1 MTSLEYSMESPGRLL
16 TRHQYPHHPRSVVS
30 HMPSASSSSGASGAS
45 VGGGCRVRF
54 VRLVRKRNESYG
66 FSLRGGLE
74 HGTGFFISHV
84 EPGSEAYMQ
93 GLRAGD
99 QVLSVNNIGID
110 KAIHR
115 EVTAMVQ
122 SKSSVILKVKSTG
135 IIPVKEHRGDPLTWL
150 LVDEDEVDDIS
161 NGAADPYGQSLALA
175 SSVQE
180 NDYRGFRQSSNH
192 ESSHAHGVSNAVA
205 SNCRAQVVISCG
217 GKVGLGC
224 SICKGPPEKPGI
236 FVQSVK
242 PGGVAKSAGLRP
254 GDQILACNDISFTH
268 LEFAEAVYVLKS
280 SPHLVLDILRGAG
293 LDFVA
298 GESSG
303 YNSSA
308 SSIAGDQTPPS
319 SSSDPRDS
327 DHSVTS
333 RLSAVSQHL
342 SLDRSRGWKDIEAE
356 WADAEA
362 AEKRHQLQSAQRIL
376 KTRAQRD
383 ASHRLNASNSRSMCN
398 LSVGFRD
405 DDNEESTAFR
415 DTGPPY
421 SPAMPSPSR
430 LPAPTHYKPALRST
444 RSSSDVSSDTSHKI
458 ALVTSNDPHV
468 SNIVVTGGPKNE
480 RDAVSRLE
488 QLSSPSASRTSTL
501 SSGTSQVTVRSSSGS
516 MGLAAGNSSS
526 SSSLQVTES
535 LVERQLREL
544 REEQRK
550 LQEEASLLAE
560 ERRKFEEERRRG
572 LVHTQSAPLTPL
584 VINCSS
590 QPLPPHLQAPPSP
603 TSSIASGR
611 HTTRVLIKSPPPP
624 PPPRKNT
631 TTLSSCRSN
640 SHQVSPPASPAHSSS
655 SSSGLGSLCGS
666 GAPPRRCKSIG
677 SLSASSSES
686 TVWEDLPLTSNLSS
700 CIRNVH
706 CTVQSNIP
714 PPPPPKPSAPQMSQ
728 HSNNESQILR
738 GVPPPPPPP
747 PPQPSSNHQPSL
759 ASALS
764 RELERRNAQESHSGA
779 LDDATKAKV
788 IQDKIDAFKKD
799 KEKSVPKDPKR
810 AQHDKLMEEFKMAHK
825 RMFDTKEMSEE
836 EVKEE
841 KPVARI
847 QGHQKLSRAT
857 PNPLQVNSKIIDR
870 LNQNMSTSKVE
881 VKSTGPS
888 AISKNV
894 SSISHVQNID
904 NSKFGHVVND
914 VTSINKRKEMLNSI
928 SLTAPKNSASLASKE
943 SQQDEFSR
951 GTTPKPSVLI
961 KTKQP
966 VPGNSVVMEE
976 FKVNVKT
983 KSPLSPPDTY
993 FEVPKENSS
1002 NSSKPLVCIGTYPS
1016 PNDRPAPVKMD
1027 FLPSTCVNV
1036 DVNGTSK
1043 FDSSTIG
1050 QLQSELTSTLTRSNI
1065 RQRLHA
1071 QELPPS
1077 PVPSN
1082 SSSTASK
1089 DSTSS
1094 NSASVA
1100 FTTTTIQ
1107 NNNVNPST
1115 SLSNKYRGI
1124 VKEAPV
1130 NGSEGLP

>member
-1 MTSLEYSMESPGRLL
+1 MTSIEYSMEPPSGLL
-16 TRHQYPHHPRSVVS
+16 RHHHYPHQQARSVVS
-30 HMPSASSSSGASGAS
+30 QMPSVSSSSGASGAS
-45 VGGGCRVRF
+45 SSVGGCRVRF

-84 EPGSEAYMQ
+84 EPASEAFMQ

-99 QVLSVNNIGID
+99 QLLSVNNISVD

-150 LVDEDEVDDIS
+150 MVDEDEDDNLS
-161 NGAADPYGQSLALA
+161 NGAADPYSHSG
-175 SSVQE
+175 QE
-180 NDYRGFRQSSNH
+180 NDYRGFRSS
-192 ESSHAHGVSNAVA
+192 SSHEPSHVHGGSAAAN
-205 SNCRAQVVISCG
+205 NCRAQVVISCG

-342 SLDRSRGWKDIEAE
+342 SLDRSRGWKEIEAE

-376 KTRAQRD
+376 RTRAQRD
-383 ASHRLNASNSRSMCN
+383 ANHRLNASNSRSLCN

-415 DTGPPY
+415 DTGHPY
-421 SPAMPSPSR
+421 SPVVPSASR
-430 LPAPTHYKPALRST
+430 LPAHTHYKPALRST

-458 ALVTSNDPHV
+458 ALVTSHDPHV

-516 MGLAAGNSSS
+516 MGLGAGNSSS
-526 SSSLQVTES
+526 GSSLQVTES
-535 LVERQLREL
+535 LVEQQLREL

-550 LQEEASLLAE
+550 LQEEANLLAE
-560 ERRKFEEERRRG
+560 ERRKFEE
-572 LVHTQSAPLTPL
+572 
-584 VINCSS
+584 
-590 QPLPPHLQAPPSP
+590 
-603 TSSIASGR
+603 
-611 HTTRVLIKSPPPP
+611 
-624 PPPRKNT
+624 
-631 TTLSSCRSN
+631 
-640 SHQVSPPASPAHSSS
+640 
-655 SSSGLGSLCGS
+655 
-666 GAPPRRCKSIG
+666 
-677 SLSASSSES
+677 SLSGD
-686 TVWEDLPLTSNLSS
+686 V
-700 CIRNVH
+700 
-706 CTVQSNIP
+706 
-714 PPPPPKPSAPQMSQ
+714 
-728 HSNNESQILR
+728 
-738 GVPPPPPPP
+738 
-747 PPQPSSNHQPSL
+747 
-759 ASALS
+759 
-764 RELERRNAQESHSGA
+764 
-779 LDDATKAKV
+779 DDETKAKA

-799 KEKSVPKDPKR
+799 KQKSVTIDPKR
-810 AQHDKLMEEFKMAHK
+810 AQHDKLMEEFKLAHR
-825 RMFDTKEMSEE
+825 RMFDAKPVSEE

-841 KPVARI
+841 KPVVRF
-847 QGHQKLSRAT
+847 QGHQKLSRAPASTT
-857 PNPLQVNSKIIDR
+857 PVNSKIIDR
-870 LNQNMSTSKVE
+870 LNQNLSTNKVE
-881 VKSTGPS
+881 VKSKVPS
-888 AISKNV
+888 AISKNISSSSNV
-894 SSISHVQNID
+894 QNLDNLNSGHEINDMTSIS
-904 NSKFGHVVND
+904 
-914 VTSINKRKEMLNSI
+914 KRKEMFNNMSV
-928 SLTAPKNSASLASKE
+928 SGHKPSASLASRE
-943 SQQDEFSR
+943 SQQQDEICRS
-951 GTTPKPSVLI
+951 TTPKPSVII

-966 VPGNSVVMEE
+966 VHGKSVVMEE
-976 FKVNVKT
+976 FKMSEKAM
-983 KSPLSPPDTY
+983 SSSSLCPPDTY
-993 FEVPKENSS
+993 FDVHKE
-1002 NSSKPLVCIGTYPS
+1002 NSSKPLVSIGTYPS

-1043 FDSSTIG
+1043 YDGSSRD
-1050 QLQSELTSTLTRSNI
+1050 QLQNELTSTLTRSNI

-1077 PVPSN
+1077 PIPSN
-1082 SSSTASK
+1082 SSSPASK
-1089 DSTSS
+1089 EPFTS
-1094 NSASVA
+1094 NAASAT

-1107 NNNVNPST
+1107 NNNTNPSA
-1115 SLSNKYRGI
+1115 SLSSKYRGI
-1124 VKEAPV
+1124 VTDSPV
-1130 NGSEGLP
+1130 NGPEGSP

>member
-1 MTSLEYSMESPGRLL
+1 MTSLEYSMEPPSGLL
-16 TRHQYPHHPRSVVS
+16 RHHHYPHQARSVVS
-30 HMPSASSSSGASGAS
+30 QMPSVSSSSGASGAS
-45 VGGGCRVRF
+45 VGGCRVRF

-84 EPGSEAYMQ
+84 EPGSEAFMQ

-99 QVLSVNNIGID
+99 QLLSVNNISVD

-150 LVDEDEVDDIS
+150 LVDEDEDDNLS
-161 NGAADPYGQSLALA
+161 NGAADPYSHSG
-175 SSVQE
+175 QE
-180 NDYRGFRQSSNH
+180 NDYRGFRSSSSH
-192 ESSHAHGVSNAVA
+192 ESSHIHGSNAA
-205 SNCRAQVVISCG
+205 ANNCRAQVVISCG

-342 SLDRSRGWKDIEAE
+342 SLDRSRGWKEIEAE

-376 KTRAQRD
+376 RTRAQRD
-383 ASHRLNASNSRSMCN
+383 ANHRLNASNSRSLCN

-415 DTGPPY
+415 DTGLSY
-421 SPAMPSPSR
+421 SPVMPSASR
-430 LPAPTHYKPALRST
+430 LPAHSHYKPALRST

-458 ALVTSNDPHV
+458 ALVTSHDPHV

-516 MGLAAGNSSS
+516 MGLAAGNPSSG
-526 SSSLQVTES
+526 SSLQVTES
-535 LVERQLREL
+535 LVEQQLREL

-560 ERRKFEEERRRG
+560 ERRKFEE
-572 LVHTQSAPLTPL
+572 
-584 VINCSS
+584 
-590 QPLPPHLQAPPSP
+590 
-603 TSSIASGR
+603 
-611 HTTRVLIKSPPPP
+611 
-624 PPPRKNT
+624 
-631 TTLSSCRSN
+631 
-640 SHQVSPPASPAHSSS
+640 
-655 SSSGLGSLCGS
+655 SLS
-666 GAPPRRCKSIG
+666 GA
-677 SLSASSSES
+677 
-686 TVWEDLPLTSNLSS
+686 V
-700 CIRNVH
+700 
-706 CTVQSNIP
+706 
-714 PPPPPKPSAPQMSQ
+714 
-728 HSNNESQILR
+728 
-738 GVPPPPPPP
+738 
-747 PPQPSSNHQPSL
+747 
-759 ASALS
+759 
-764 RELERRNAQESHSGA
+764 
-779 LDDATKAKV
+779 DDETKAKA

-799 KEKSVPKDPKR
+799 KQKSITIDPKR
-810 AQHDKLMEEFKMAHK
+810 AQHDKLMEEFKLAHR
-825 RMFDTKEMSEE
+825 RMFDAKPVSEE

-841 KPVARI
+841 KPVVRF
-847 QGHQKLSRAT
+847 QGHQKLSRAPAST
-857 PNPLQVNSKIIDR
+857 TQVNSKIIDR
-870 LNQNMSTSKVE
+870 LNQNLPTNKVE
-881 VKSTGPS
+881 VKSKVSS
-888 AISKNV
+888 AISKNI
-894 SSISHVQNID
+894 SSSSTVQNHD
-904 NSKFGHVVND
+904 NINSGHEVND
-914 VTSINKRKEMLNSI
+914 VTSISKRKEMFNNMSV
-928 SLTAPKNSASLASKE
+928 SGHKSSASLASKE
-943 SQQDEFSR
+943 SQQQDEFCR

-966 VPGNSVVMEE
+966 VHGKSVVMEE
-976 FKVNVKT
+976 FKMGEKT
-983 KSPLSPPDTY
+983 TSSSSLCPPDTY
-993 FEVPKENSS
+993 FEAHKE
-1002 NSSKPLVCIGTYPS
+1002 NSSKPLVSIGTYPS

-1043 FDSSTIG
+1043 YDGSTRDL
-1050 QLQSELTSTLTRSNI
+1050 LQNELTSTLTRSNI
-1065 RQRLHA
+1065 RQRLNA

-1077 PVPSN
+1077 PIPSN
-1082 SSSTASK
+1082 SSSPASK
-1089 DSTSS
+1089 EPFTS
-1094 NSASVA
+1094 NAVSAT

-1107 NNNVNPST
+1107 NNNTNPSA
-1115 SLSNKYRGI
+1115 SLSSKYRGI
-1124 VKEAPV
+1124 VTDTPV
-1130 NGSEGLP
+1130 EGPEGSP

>member
-1 MTSLEYSMESPGRLL
+1 MTSIEYSMEPPSGLL
-16 TRHQYPHHPRSVVS
+16 RHHHYPHQQARSVVS
-30 HMPSASSSSGASGAS
+30 QMPSVSSSSGASGAS
-45 VGGGCRVRF
+45 SSVGGCRVRF

-84 EPGSEAYMQ
+84 EPASEAFMQ

-99 QVLSVNNIGID
+99 QLLSVNNISVD

-150 LVDEDEVDDIS
+150 MVDEDEDDNLS
-161 NGAADPYGQSLALA
+161 NGAADPYSHSG
-175 SSVQE
+175 QE
-180 NDYRGFRQSSNH
+180 NDYRGFRSS
-192 ESSHAHGVSNAVA
+192 SSHEPSHVHGGSAAAN
-205 SNCRAQVVISCG
+205 NCRAQVVISCG

-342 SLDRSRGWKDIEAE
+342 SLDRSRGWKEIEAE

-376 KTRAQRD
+376 RTRAQ
-383 ASHRLNASNSRSMCN
+383 
-398 LSVGFRD
+398 
-405 DDNEESTAFR
+405 
-415 DTGPPY
+415 
-421 SPAMPSPSR
+421 
-430 LPAPTHYKPALRST
+430 
-444 RSSSDVSSDTSHKI
+444 
-458 ALVTSNDPHV
+458 
-468 SNIVVTGGPKNE
+468 
-480 RDAVSRLE
+480 
-488 QLSSPSASRTSTL
+488 TSTL

-516 MGLAAGNSSS
+516 MGLGAGNSSS
-526 SSSLQVTES
+526 GSSLQVTES
-535 LVERQLREL
+535 LVEQQLREL

-550 LQEEASLLAE
+550 LQEEANLLAE

-584 VINCSS
+584 VISCSGQS
-590 QPLPPHLQAPPSP
+590 LLPHHQAPPSP

-631 TTLSSCRSN
+631 TTLSSCRSH

-655 SSSGLGSLCGS
+655 SSSGVGSLCGS

-686 TVWEDLPLTSNLSS
+686 TVWEDLPLTGNLSS
-700 CIRNVH
+700 SINNSH
-706 CTVQSNIP
+706 CTIQSTVP

-728 HSNNESQILR
+728 HSNNETQILR

-747 PPQPSSNHQPSL
+747 PPQPSHNHQPSL

-764 RELERRNAQESHSGA
+764 RELERRSAQESLSGDV
-779 LDDATKAKV
+779 DDETKAKA

-799 KEKSVPKDPKR
+799 KQKSVTIDPKR
-810 AQHDKLMEEFKMAHK
+810 AQHDKLMEEFKLAHR
-825 RMFDTKEMSEE
+825 RMFDAKPVSEE

-841 KPVARI
+841 KPVVRF
-847 QGHQKLSRAT
+847 QGHQKLSRAPASTT
-857 PNPLQVNSKIIDR
+857 PVNSKIIDR
-870 LNQNMSTSKVE
+870 LNQNLSTNKVE
-881 VKSTGPS
+881 VKSKVPS
-888 AISKNV
+888 AISKNISSSSNV
-894 SSISHVQNID
+894 QNLDNLNSGHEINDMTSIS
-904 NSKFGHVVND
+904 
-914 VTSINKRKEMLNSI
+914 KRKEMFNNMSV
-928 SLTAPKNSASLASKE
+928 SGHKPSASLASRE
-943 SQQDEFSR
+943 SQQQDEICRS
-951 GTTPKPSVLI
+951 TTPKPSVII

-966 VPGNSVVMEE
+966 VHGKSVVMEE
-976 FKVNVKT
+976 FKMSEKAM
-983 KSPLSPPDTY
+983 SSSSLCPPDTY
-993 FEVPKENSS
+993 FDVHKE
-1002 NSSKPLVCIGTYPS
+1002 NSSKPLVSIGTYPS

-1043 FDSSTIG
+1043 YDGSSRD
-1050 QLQSELTSTLTRSNI
+1050 QLQNELTSTLTRSNI

-1077 PVPSN
+1077 PIPSN
-1082 SSSTASK
+1082 SSSPASK
-1089 DSTSS
+1089 EPFTS
-1094 NSASVA
+1094 NAASAT

-1107 NNNVNPST
+1107 NNNTNPSA
-1115 SLSNKYRGI
+1115 SLSSKYRGI
-1124 VKEAPV
+1124 VTDSPV
-1130 NGSEGLP
+1130 NGPEGSP

>member
-1 MTSLEYSMESPGRLL
+1 MTSIEYSMEPPSGLL
-16 TRHQYPHHPRSVVS
+16 RHHHYPHQQARSVVS
-30 HMPSASSSSGASGAS
+30 QMPSVSSSSGASGAS
-45 VGGGCRVRF
+45 SSVGGCRVRF

-84 EPGSEAYMQ
+84 EPASEAFMQ

-99 QVLSVNNIGID
+99 QLLSVNNISVD

-150 LVDEDEVDDIS
+150 MVDEDEDDNLS
-161 NGAADPYGQSLALA
+161 NGAADPYSHSG
-175 SSVQE
+175 QE
-180 NDYRGFRQSSNH
+180 NDYRGFRSS
-192 ESSHAHGVSNAVA
+192 SSHEPSHVHGGSAAAN
-205 SNCRAQVVISCG
+205 NCRAQVVISCG

-342 SLDRSRGWKDIEAE
+342 SLDRSRGWKEIEAE

-376 KTRAQRD
+376 RTRAQRD
-383 ASHRLNASNSRSMCN
+383 ANHRLNASNSRSLCN

-415 DTGPPY
+415 DTGHPY
-421 SPAMPSPSR
+421 SPVVPSASR
-430 LPAPTHYKPALRST
+430 LPAHTHYKPALRST

-458 ALVTSNDPHV
+458 ALVTSHDPHV

-516 MGLAAGNSSS
+516 MGLGAGNSSS
-526 SSSLQVTES
+526 GSSLQVTES
-535 LVERQLREL
+535 LVEQQLREL

-550 LQEEASLLAE
+550 LQEEANLLAE

-584 VINCSS
+584 VISCSGQS
-590 QPLPPHLQAPPSP
+590 LLPHHQAPPSP

-631 TTLSSCRSN
+631 TTLSSCRSH

-655 SSSGLGSLCGS
+655 SSSGVGSLCGS

-686 TVWEDLPLTSNLSS
+686 TVWEDLPLTGNLSS
-700 CIRNVH
+700 SINNSH
-706 CTVQSNIP
+706 CTIQSTVP

-728 HSNNESQILR
+728 HSNNETQILR

-747 PPQPSSNHQPSL
+747 PPQPSHNHQPSL

-764 RELERRNAQESHSGA
+764 RELERRSAQESLSGDV
-779 LDDATKAKV
+779 DDETKAKA

-799 KEKSVPKDPKR
+799 KQKSVTIDPKR
-810 AQHDKLMEEFKMAHK
+810 AQHDKLMEEFKLAHR
-825 RMFDTKEMSEE
+825 RMFDAKPVSEE

-841 KPVARI
+841 KPVVRF
-847 QGHQKLSRAT
+847 QGHQKLSRAPASTT
-857 PNPLQVNSKIIDR
+857 PVNSKIIDR
-870 LNQNMSTSKVE
+870 LNQNLSTNKVE
-881 VKSTGPS
+881 VKSKVPS
-888 AISKNV
+888 AISKNISSSSNV
-894 SSISHVQNID
+894 QNLDNLNSGHEINDMTSIS
-904 NSKFGHVVND
+904 
-914 VTSINKRKEMLNSI
+914 KRKEMFNNMSV
-928 SLTAPKNSASLASKE
+928 SGHKPSASLASRE
-943 SQQDEFSR
+943 SQQDEICRS
-951 GTTPKPSVLI
+951 TTPKPSVII

-966 VPGNSVVMEE
+966 VHGKSVVMEE
-976 FKVNVKT
+976 FKMSEKAM
-983 KSPLSPPDTY
+983 SSSSLCPPDTY
-993 FEVPKENSS
+993 FDVHKE
-1002 NSSKPLVCIGTYPS
+1002 NSSKPLVSIGTYPS

-1043 FDSSTIG
+1043 YDGSSRD
-1050 QLQSELTSTLTRSNI
+1050 QLQNELTSTLTRSNI

-1077 PVPSN
+1077 PIPSN
-1082 SSSTASK
+1082 SSSPASK
-1089 DSTSS
+1089 EPFTS
-1094 NSASVA
+1094 NAASAT

-1107 NNNVNPST
+1107 NNNTNPSA
-1115 SLSNKYRGI
+1115 SLSSKYRGI
-1124 VKEAPV
+1124 VTDSPV
-1130 NGSEGLP
+1130 NGPEGSP

>member
-1 MTSLEYSMESPGRLL
+1 MTDWKDVKTRSNAPRDMTSLEYSMEPPSGLL
-16 TRHQYPHHPRSVVS
+16 RHHHYPHQARSVVS
-30 HMPSASSSSGASGAS
+30 QMPSVSSSSGASGAS
-45 VGGGCRVRF
+45 VGGCRVRF

-84 EPGSEAYMQ
+84 EPGSEAFMQ

-99 QVLSVNNIGID
+99 QLLSVNNISVD

-150 LVDEDEVDDIS
+150 LVDEDEDDNLS
-161 NGAADPYGQSLALA
+161 NGAADPYSHSG
-175 SSVQE
+175 QE
-180 NDYRGFRQSSNH
+180 NDYRGFRSSSSH
-192 ESSHAHGVSNAVA
+192 ESSHIHGSNAA
-205 SNCRAQVVISCG
+205 ANNCRAQVVISCG

-342 SLDRSRGWKDIEAE
+342 SLDRSRGWKEIEAE

-376 KTRAQRD
+376 RTRAQRD
-383 ASHRLNASNSRSMCN
+383 ANHRLNASNSRSLCN

-415 DTGPPY
+415 DTGLSY
-421 SPAMPSPSR
+421 SPVMPSASR
-430 LPAPTHYKPALRST
+430 LPAHSHYKPALRST

-458 ALVTSNDPHV
+458 ALVTSHDPHV

-516 MGLAAGNSSS
+516 MGLAAGNPSSG
-526 SSSLQVTES
+526 SSLQVTES
-535 LVERQLREL
+535 LVEQQLREL

-560 ERRKFEEERRRG
+560 ERRKFEE
-572 LVHTQSAPLTPL
+572 
-584 VINCSS
+584 
-590 QPLPPHLQAPPSP
+590 
-603 TSSIASGR
+603 
-611 HTTRVLIKSPPPP
+611 
-624 PPPRKNT
+624 
-631 TTLSSCRSN
+631 
-640 SHQVSPPASPAHSSS
+640 
-655 SSSGLGSLCGS
+655 SLS
-666 GAPPRRCKSIG
+666 GA
-677 SLSASSSES
+677 
-686 TVWEDLPLTSNLSS
+686 V
-700 CIRNVH
+700 
-706 CTVQSNIP
+706 
-714 PPPPPKPSAPQMSQ
+714 
-728 HSNNESQILR
+728 
-738 GVPPPPPPP
+738 
-747 PPQPSSNHQPSL
+747 
-759 ASALS
+759 
-764 RELERRNAQESHSGA
+764 
-779 LDDATKAKV
+779 DDETKAKA

-799 KEKSVPKDPKR
+799 KQKSITIDPKR
-810 AQHDKLMEEFKMAHK
+810 AQHDKLMEEFKLAHR
-825 RMFDTKEMSEE
+825 RMFDAKPVSEE

-841 KPVARI
+841 KPVVRF
-847 QGHQKLSRAT
+847 QGHQKLSRAPAST
-857 PNPLQVNSKIIDR
+857 TQVNSKIIDR
-870 LNQNMSTSKVE
+870 LNQNLPTNKVE
-881 VKSTGPS
+881 VKSKVSS
-888 AISKNV
+888 AISKNI
-894 SSISHVQNID
+894 SSSSTVQNHD
-904 NSKFGHVVND
+904 NINSGHEVND
-914 VTSINKRKEMLNSI
+914 VTSISKRKEMFNNMSV
-928 SLTAPKNSASLASKE
+928 SGHKSSASLASKE
-943 SQQDEFSR
+943 SQQQDEFCR

-966 VPGNSVVMEE
+966 VHGKSVVMEE
-976 FKVNVKT
+976 FKMGEKT
-983 KSPLSPPDTY
+983 TSSSSLCPPDTY
-993 FEVPKENSS
+993 FEAHKE
-1002 NSSKPLVCIGTYPS
+1002 NSSKPLVSIGTYPS

-1043 FDSSTIG
+1043 YDGSTRDL
-1050 QLQSELTSTLTRSNI
+1050 LQNELTSTLTRSNI
-1065 RQRLHA
+1065 RQRLNA

-1077 PVPSN
+1077 PIPSN
-1082 SSSTASK
+1082 SSSPASK
-1089 DSTSS
+1089 EPFTS
-1094 NSASVA
+1094 NAVSAT

-1107 NNNVNPST
+1107 NNNTNPSA
-1115 SLSNKYRGI
+1115 SLSSKYRGI
-1124 VKEAPV
+1124 VTDTPV
-1130 NGSEGLP
+1130 EGPEGSP